1 MHNTHIPYKKHKY
14 LIICIIYTSIVII
27 CLKWNIC
34 LHQNQI
40 QSNPIF
46 HLWLILNWWLF
57 VHECSLFADHTVT
70 QLKFVVR
77 EDADTLVVAVNGDAG
92 ALIEIWEL
100 QEKPL
105 TVHKLFQ
112 SKVQS
117 AEPLRTV
124 VFLSLSY
131 LYLITFTKNVITTFV
146 LWNFYSFL
154 DFVCRLRNKHNIFEI
169 ITTQNGQE
177 ENNTSCIIISVS
189 KCWKL

>member
-1 MHNTHIPYKKHKY
+1 M
-14 LIICIIYTSIVII
+14 
-27 CLKWNIC
+27 
-34 LHQNQI
+34 
-40 QSNPIF
+40 
-46 HLWLILNWWLF
+46 
-57 VHECSLFADHTVT
+57 FADHTVT

-124 VFLSLSY
+124 VPYFFVFLTYIL
-131 LYLITFTKNVITTFV
+131 LHLLKM
-146 LWNFYSFL
+146 LLLHLFL
-154 DFVCRLRNKHNIFEI
+154 KF
-169 ITTQNGQE
+169 
-177 ENNTSCIIISVS
+177 S
-189 KCWKL
+189 